1 MKKIMLLC
9 LLLTGC
15 GGGSAD
21 DKPITG
27 LFEIPDTG
35 GLCGPHISWTY
46 DSVFKYRVIRDVN
59 TGNLVK
65 GYHTIKVDSCP

>member
-15 GGGSAD
+15 GESTPPP
-21 DKPITG
+21 PITG

-35 GLCGPHISWTY
+35 GLCGPHVSWNY
-46 DSVFKYRVIRDVN
+46 GPAFKYRVIRDVN

-65 GYHTIKVDSCP
+65 GYHTIKVDTCL